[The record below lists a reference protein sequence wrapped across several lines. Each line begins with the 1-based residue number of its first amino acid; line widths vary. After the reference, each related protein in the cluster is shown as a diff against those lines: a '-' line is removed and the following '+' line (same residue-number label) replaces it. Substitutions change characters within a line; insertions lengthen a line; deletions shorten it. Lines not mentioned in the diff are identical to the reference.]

1 MHPNAF
7 AHTLATAS
15 VTDLAVMFRAAQGAV
30 AALEAAGNLPMAEGS
45 TILFDWQEEADGRLT
60 EIAEEMRARV
70 PADGSEKAHR
80 FRCLAIYAAM
90 VASEPEELGLGG
102 DESHQ

>member
-30 AALEAAGNLPMAEGS
+30 GALEAAGNLPMAEGS
-45 TILFDWQEEADGRLT
+45 TILLDWQEELDSRLSDIADEL
-60 EIAEEMRARV
+60 RARA
-70 PADGSEKAHR
+70 PADSIERTHR
-80 FRCLAIYAAM
+80 FRCLAVYAAM
-90 VASEPEELGLGG
+90 LASEPEELVFTG
-102 DESHQ
+102 S